1 MPLRYFLIEEATQ
14 EQKDNIG
21 DQLKNARRSIKR
33 HLCECVMKHGQSSR
47 KQYFQGSEEAAEGF
61 KDDNPLA
68 NSDNYEV
75 YMSDVSKQ
83 KDVVSLM
90 QKAWM
95 ESVKSINQ
103 MSLRRR

>member
-1 MPLRYFLIEEATQ
+1 MSGDEAWAKFQ
-14 EQKDNIG
+14 
-21 DQLKNARRSIKR
+21 
-33 HLCECVMKHGQSSR
+33 

-83 KDVVSLM
+83 KDVVSFAESL
-90 QKAWM
+90 M